1 MRNVSNRLAVI
12 PKSSVYSLVTDTMM
26 HFPLKGGGAA
36 SVNLAGSNAITRGS
50 PTKIT
55 LASTPSPLPMPGGY
69 IKLAS
74 ITPTSYNGYHKVLAA
89 AGADVWIDL
98 DSSSLADWVSGGA
111 MTFNVI
117 YDRFGREPQQDIAG
131 TITGVWANQ
140 ADGLT
145 SHSAGT
151 YASRI
156 ASPASAWDLSGFAG
170 LLVIATKIKIGAAPT
185 EDEYIFSIGRTSPT
199 GSYSGSG
206 CLSLRIASGGTQVIL
221 TYRPRTVSGSDSG
234 GAAGG
239 TNTLVYST
247 ALGTTAARNLVWLLD
262 FRTAGAVTI
271 YGYLD
276 GVLKVSSSATMT
288 NAIDNVGTTNGLVFG
303 ANINGSLT
311 PAEYLGSAG
320 TPSQARI
327 KDLWWWKT
335 SKSMVTVQRAIAKW
349 SKHGEIPTECI

>member
-36 SVNLAGSNAITRGS
+36 SVILAGSNAITRGS

-117 YDRFGREPQQDIAG
+117 YDRFGREPQQGIAG

-170 LLVIATKIKIGAAPT
+170 LLV
-185 EDEYIFSIGRTSPT
+185 
-199 GSYSGSG
+199 
-206 CLSLRIASGGTQVIL
+206 LS
-221 TYRPRTVSGSDSG
+221 
-234 GAAGG
+234 
-239 TNTLVYST
+239 
-247 ALGTTAARNLVWLLD
+247 
-262 FRTAGAVTI
+262 
-271 YGYLD
+271 
-276 GVLKVSSSATMT
+276 
-288 NAIDNVGTTNGLVFG
+288 
-303 ANINGSLT
+303 
-311 PAEYLGSAG
+311 
-320 TPSQARI
+320 
-327 KDLWWWKT
+327 
-335 SKSMVTVQRAIAKW
+335 
-349 SKHGEIPTECI
+349 